1 MISFSSQRK
10 VAGIGA
16 AFPVHYTNG
25 NKSWVP
31 GDGVEKSP
39 IALLFSQLHTCPL
52 CLSAPSLC
60 SHFHGPRSTTGPQQ
74 VKQGPE
80 FTY

>member
-16 AFPVHYTNG
+16 AFPVHDTCG

-31 GDGVEKSP
+31 GDGVGEKD
-39 IALLFSQLHTCPL
+39 
-52 CLSAPSLC
+52 
-60 SHFHGPRSTTGPQQ
+60 
-74 VKQGPE
+74 VKKL
-80 FTY
+80 